1 MPFGNSRD
9 GADAAAM
16 TRTGSARGA
25 ALLLGLLLALGP
37 HAAAARDAL
46 GVFDGWG
53 AFADPRPRRCYAI
66 AEPERRGRGQGWRP
80 FAAISAW
87 PARGVRAQL
96 NIRLRAPKLP
106 GTPVILTVGTTR
118 FALVA
123 GGADAWAPN
132 AAVDRRI
139 VAALRQADRM
149 SVETRARD
157 GSRLID
163 RYALRGAATAIDAAT
178 LACARPAAA

>member
-1 MPFGNSRD
+1 MLVLLTAFAIP
-9 GADAAAM
+9 APA
-16 TRTGSARGA
+16 SAR
-25 ALLLGLLLALGP
+25 
-37 HAAAARDAL
+37 DTL

-66 AEPERRGRGQGWRP
+66 AEPDARRRSAAWRP

-96 NIRLRAPKLP
+96 NIRLRKAKRRGAPVL
-106 GTPVILTVGTTR
+106 LMVGNMR

-132 AAVDRRI
+132 AAIDARI
-139 VAALRQADRM
+139 VAAMRQSDSMRI
-149 SVETRARD
+149 ETRARD
-157 GSRLID
+157 GSRLVD
-163 RYALRGAATAIDAAT
+163 TYRLRGAATAIDAAT
-178 LACARPAAA
+178 LACAPSG